1 MLGKY
6 HLEFHKHHV
15 PLHQKD
21 LQYPPQILFLYPFH
35 YLYPHFLQDF
45 VKLNSLQ
52 KFEDLVL
59 DAFVHCIGFE
69 VLLWD
74 QIVGWYVKHPI
85 HLLVFPD

>member
-1 MLGKY
+1 MLRKY

-15 PLHQKD
+15 PPD
-21 LQYPPQILFLYPFH
+21 LQYLPQILFLYPFH

-52 KFEDLVL
+52 KFEGHVL
-59 DAFVHCIGFE
+59 DALIHCTEIE

-74 QIVGWYVKHPI
+74 HIVGWYVKHLI
-85 HLLVFPD
+85 HFDGGNS